1 MNLIIYNK
9 FIQTYDEK
17 FYRKDKIENDE
28 LFLGSRMEQ
37 ELNFS
42 SFNKIKRVTNEE
54 LAAMWTRYFE
64 NKDDRNLRD
73 QLILQYIYLTRYVV
87 GRVKVALP
95 PTFTYEDISSYGIE
109 GLIDAVEKFTPKMGA
124 RFETYALV
132 RIRGNIIDKVRSQDF
147 LPRSVRR
154 KIRDVK
160 EAQDILKSQYGRA
173 ATNSEIAQYLGIEKE
188 KVEQLLAD
196 DTTITSIY
204 DKKGAADG
212 DIEIIDTIEDS
223 QTLAPHEEVEEKD
236 IKKGLEIALKRLPE
250 RERTIMVLYYHENMT
265 LKEIGDAIN
274 VSESRVSQ
282 LHAQAI
288 MKLKNLLSENRTERL
303 KKSII

>member
-1 MNLIIYNK
+1 M
-9 FIQTYDEK
+9 FWDS
-17 FYRKDKIENDE
+17 
-28 LFLGSRMEQ
+28 GMEHD
-37 ELNFS
+37 LDFS
-42 SFNKIKRVTNEE
+42 SYNKIKRATNEE
-54 LAAMWTRYFE
+54 LAEMWSQYFADKS
-64 NKDDRNLRD
+64 NKALRD
-73 QLILQYIYLTRYVV
+73 ELILQYIYLTRYVV

-95 PTFTYEDISSYGIE
+95 PTFSYEDISSYGVE
-109 GLIDAVEKFTPKMGA
+109 GLIDAVEKYTPKMGA

-160 EAQDILKSQYGRA
+160 QAQEELKKQFGRS
-173 ATNSEIAQYLGIEKE
+173 ATNSEIATYLGIERE

-196 DTTITSIY
+196 DTSITSLY
-204 DKKGAADG
+204 DKKGSQDG

-223 QTLAPHEEVEEKD
+223 RTLAPHEQLEEKD
-236 IKKGLEIALKRLPE
+236 VKKELEMALKRLPE

-303 KKSII
+303 KRSII

>member
-1 MNLIIYNK
+1 MGI
-9 FIQTYDEK
+9 
-17 FYRKDKIENDE
+17 
-28 LFLGSRMEQ
+28 GMEQ
-37 ELNFS
+37 ELDFT
-42 SFNKIKRVTNEE
+42 SFNKIKRASNEE
-54 LAAMWTRYFE
+54 LAELWSKYFE
-64 NKDDRNLRD
+64 DHDNKTLRD

-95 PTFTYEDISSYGIE
+95 PTFSYEDISSYGIE
-109 GLIDAVEKFTPKMGA
+109 GLIDAVEKYTPKMGA

-160 EAQDILKSQYGRA
+160 EAQEELKRQFGRA
-173 ATNSEIAQYLGIEKE
+173 ATNTEIANYLGIEKE

-204 DKKGAADG
+204 DKKGTADG
-212 DIEIIDTIEDS
+212 DIEVIDTIEDGK
-223 QTLAPHEEVEEKD
+223 TLTPHEKLEEKNV
-236 IKKGLEIALKRLPE
+236 KKELEEALKRLPE

-288 MKLKNLLSENRTERL
+288 MKLKNLLSENRSVRL
-303 KKSII
+303 KQSII

>member
-1 MNLIIYNK
+1 MSC
-9 FIQTYDEK
+9 FWAS
-17 FYRKDKIENDE
+17 
-28 LFLGSRMEQ
+28 GMEQ

-42 SFNKIKRVTNEE
+42 SYNKIKRASNEE
-54 LAAMWTRYFE
+54 LADLWMRYFDDKE
-64 NKDDRNLRD
+64 NRALRD
-73 QLILQYIYLTRYVV
+73 ELILQYIYLTKYVV

-95 PTFTYEDISSYGIE
+95 PTFSYEDISSYGIE
-109 GLIDAVEKFTPKMGA
+109 GLIDAVEKYTPKMGA

-160 EAQDILKSQYGRA
+160 EAQEELKRQFGRS
-173 ATNSEIAQYLGIEKE
+173 ATNTEIANYLGIEKE

-204 DKKGAADG
+204 DKKGASDG

-223 QTLAPHEEVEEKD
+223 HTLAPHEHFEEKD
-236 IKKGLEIALKRLPE
+236 VKKELEGALKRLPE

-274 VSESRVSQ
+274 ISESRVSQ

>member
-1 MNLIIYNK
+1 
-9 FIQTYDEK
+9 
-17 FYRKDKIENDE
+17 
-28 LFLGSRMEQ
+28 MEQ
-37 ELNFS
+37 DLDFS
-42 SFNKIKRVTNEE
+42 SYNKIKRASHEE
-54 LAAMWTRYFE
+54 LAALWTQYFADHD
-64 NKDDRNLRD
+64 NKTLRD
-73 QLILQYIYLTRYVV
+73 KLILQYIYLTRYVV

-95 PTFTYEDISSYGIE
+95 PTFSFEDISSYGIE
-109 GLIDAVEKFTPKMGA
+109 GLIDAVEKYTPKMGA

-160 EAQDILKSQYGRA
+160 EAQEELKKQFGRT
-173 ATNSEIAQYLGIEKE
+173 ATNTEIANYLGIERE

-204 DKKGAADG
+204 DKKGASDG
-212 DIEIIDTIEDS
+212 DIEIIDTIQDS
-223 QTLAPHEEVEEKD
+223 HNLAPHEQLEEKD
-236 IKKGLEIALKRLPE
+236 VKKELEAALKRLPE

-288 MKLKNLLSENRTERL
+288 MKLKNLLSENRSERL

>member
-1 MNLIIYNK
+1 
-9 FIQTYDEK
+9 
-17 FYRKDKIENDE
+17 
-28 LFLGSRMEQ
+28 MEQ
-37 ELNFS
+37 NLDFS
-42 SFNKIKRVTNEE
+42 SYNKIKRATNEE
-54 LAAMWTRYFE
+54 LADLWTRYFDDHE
-64 NKDDRNLRD
+64 NKNLRD
-73 QLILQYIYLTRYVV
+73 ELILQYIYLTRYVV

-95 PTFTYEDISSYGIE
+95 PTFSYEDISSYGVE
-109 GLIDAVEKFTPKMGA
+109 GLIDAVEKYTPKMGA

-160 EAQDILKSQYGRA
+160 EAQEALKKQFGRT
-173 ATNSEIAQYLGIEKE
+173 ATDTEIANYLGIEKE
-188 KVEQLLAD
+188 KVEQILAD

-204 DKKGAADG
+204 DKKGTAES

-223 QTLAPHEEVEEKD
+223 KNLAPHEQLEEKD
-236 IKKGLEIALKRLPE
+236 VKKELEDALKRLPE

-274 VSESRVSQ
+274 ISESRVSQ

-288 MKLKNLLSENRTERL
+288 MKLKNLLSENRSERL

>member
-1 MNLIIYNK
+1 MTC
-9 FIQTYDEK
+9 FWAS
-17 FYRKDKIENDE
+17 
-28 LFLGSRMEQ
+28 GMEQ
-37 ELNFS
+37 ELDFS
-42 SFNKIKRVTNEE
+42 SYNKIKRATNEE
-54 LAAMWTRYFE
+54 LAEMWSKYFE
-64 NKDDRNLRD
+64 DHDNKVLRD

-95 PTFTYEDISSYGIE
+95 PTFSYEDISSYGIE
-109 GLIDAVEKFTPKMGA
+109 GLIDAVEKYTPKMGA

-160 EAQDILKSQYGRA
+160 EAQDELKKQFGRA
-173 ATNSEIAQYLGIEKE
+173 ATNSEIANYLGIEKE

-204 DKKGAADG
+204 DKKGASDG
-212 DIEIIDTIEDS
+212 DIEIIDTIEDAH
-223 QTLAPHEEVEEKD
+223 TLAPHEQLEEKD
-236 IKKGLEIALKRLPE
+236 VKKELEEALKRLPE

-274 VSESRVSQ
+274 ISESRVSQ

-303 KKSII
+303 KRSII